1 MPATPYFITAQIA
14 LIAVSASVVKLDL
27 TKSHPVPKATAI
39 PMSLTPPVDPSILEK
54 ASVPTAGVA
63 RFAPAET
70 LDENES
76 IESPQSAIRPMGF
89 SDREMGMDSADAFS
103 LPKTHANVAPSD
115 SPPPVFDPIPASAG
129 YHIASDAATN
139 FDLKTNTVVFS
150 GSVTL
155 KCTDFILHSD
165 RLVAHMTKGPSQTL
179 SKLVANGNVDFH
191 MTGVP
196 KEEAYR
202 GNGEQAVFDPAT
214 GIIVMSGWPRIIG
227 HGREHNAASATTVMT
242 LNTKSPKLETEGRA
256 QTRLLMEGE
265 NGMPNLTM
273 GGSTPA
279 APRQN

>member
-1 MPATPYFITAQIA
+1 MPATPYFVTAQIA

-27 TKSHPVPKATAI
+27 TKSHPVPKATAV
-39 PMSLTPPVDPSILEK
+39 PMSLTPPVDPTLLEK
-54 ASVPTAGVA
+54 AAVPTADIA
-63 RFAPAET
+63 RFALAET
-70 LDENES
+70 LGQED
-76 IESPQSAIRPMGF
+76 SAEVSQTPIRPMGF
-89 SDREMGMDSADAFS
+89 SDREMGTDSVDAFS
-103 LPKTHANVAPSD
+103 IPKTHAKVAPSD
-115 SPPPVFDPIPASAG
+115 SPPPVFEPVPSSAG
-129 YHIASDAATN
+129 YHITSDVATN

-155 KCTDFILHSD
+155 KCTDFILQSD

-256 QTRLLMEGE
+256 QTRLLMGGE
-265 NGMPNLTM
+265 NGMPNLTI
-273 GGSTPA
+273 GDSTPA
-279 APRQN
+279 APR